1 MKAHLYNYFSGAMT
15 EGEKEDLFRRMESDA
30 AMKDEFAA
38 LQNAMALSGLME
50 KEGDGQLAAVRLKQL
65 KQKALRRRNLRIS
78 WGVMKYAVVVFLLL
92 GTWFLSQK
100 HTLDTYRDEYTWV
113 EAPKGQRVH
122 LTLPD
127 GTAVWLNPC
136 TRLKIPTIFEGNR
149 RVVELEGE
157 GFFKVAKNPQSPFT
171 VKTSRYH
178 VRVLGTEF
186 NVFAYPGSDAFETEL
201 VKGSVYVYDKTDSGR
216 GVYLQPD
223 EKVFAAEGRLR
234 KVASSYKQHLLQ
246 REGIF
251 TFGDR
256 PFGELLKRLELWYDV
271 KFTVKRPEILSE
283 IYSGKF
289 RQSDDI
295 GNILQAIKDVGKFDF
310 RMVSEREIEIF

>member
-50 KEGDGQLAAVRLKQL
+50 KEGDGQLAAARLKQL
-65 KQKALRRRNLRIS
+65 KRKALRRRNLRIS
-78 WGVMKYAVVVFLLL
+78 WRVMKYAAVVFLLL

-100 HTLDTYRDEYTWV
+100 HTLDAYRDEYTWV

-136 TRLKIPTIFEGNR
+136 TRLKVPNIFDGKQ

-157 GFFKVAKNPQSPFT
+157 GFFKVKKNPDAPFT
-171 VKTSRYH
+171 VRTSKYN

-201 VKGSVYVYDKTDSGR
+201 VKGSVYVYDKANKQGM
-216 GVYLQPD
+216 YLQPD
-223 EKVFAAEGRLR
+223 EKVFAADGHLR
-234 KVASSYKQHLLQ
+234 KVASNYKQHLLQ

-271 KFTVKRPEILSE
+271 RFTVKRPEILRE

-310 RMVSEREIEIF
+310 RMVSEKEIEIF

>member
-38 LQNAMALSGLME
+38 LQNAMALSGLTE
-50 KEGDGQLAAVRLKQL
+50 KEGDEQLAAARLRQL
-65 KQKALRRRNLRIS
+65 KQTALRRRNLRLS
-78 WGVMKYAVVVFLLL
+78 WVVMKYAAAVFLLL

-113 EAPKGQRVH
+113 EAPKGQRVYV
-122 LTLPD
+122 TLAD

-136 TRLKIPTIFEGNR
+136 TRLKVPNIFDGKQ

-157 GFFKVAKNPQSPFT
+157 GFFKVKKNPDAPFT
-171 VKTSRYH
+171 VRTSKYN

-201 VKGSVYVYDKTDSGR
+201 VKGSVYVYDKANKQGM
-216 GVYLQPD
+216 YLQPD
-223 EKVFAAEGRLR
+223 EKVFAADGRLR
-234 KVASSYKQHLLQ
+234 KVASNYKQHLLQ

-256 PFGELLKRLELWYDV
+256 PFGELLKRLELWYGV
-271 KFTVKRPEILSE
+271 RFTVKRPEILSE

-310 RMVSEREIEIF
+310 RMVSEKEIEIF

>member
-38 LQNAMALSGLME
+38 LQNAMALSGLIE
-50 KEGDGQLAAVRLKQL
+50 KEGDEQLAAARLRQL
-65 KQKALRRRNLRIS
+65 KQKALRRRTLRIS
-78 WGVMKYAVVVFLLL
+78 WVVMKYAAVVFLLL

-100 HTLDTYRDEYTWV
+100 HTLDAYRDEYTWV

-136 TRLKIPTIFEGNR
+136 TRLKVPNIFDGKQ

-157 GFFKVAKNPQSPFT
+157 GFFKVKKNPDAPFT
-171 VKTSRYH
+171 VRTSKYN

-201 VKGSVYVYDKTDSGR
+201 VKGSVYVYDKANKQGM
-216 GVYLQPD
+216 YLQPD
-223 EKVFAAEGRLR
+223 EKVFAADGRLR
-234 KVASSYKQHLLQ
+234 KVASNYKQHLLQ

-256 PFGELLKRLELWYDV
+256 PFGELLKRLELWYGV
-271 KFTVKRPEILSE
+271 RFTVKRPEILRE

-310 RMVSEREIEIF
+310 RMVSEKEIEIF

>member
-38 LQNAMALSGLME
+38 LQNAMALSGLIE
-50 KEGDGQLAAVRLKQL
+50 KEGDEQLAAARLRQL
-65 KQKALRRRNLRIS
+65 KQKALRRWTLRIS
-78 WGVMKYAVVVFLLL
+78 WVVMKYAAVVFLLL

-100 HTLDTYRDEYTWV
+100 HTLDAYRDEYTWV
-113 EAPKGQRVH
+113 EAPKGQRVYV
-122 LTLPD
+122 TLAD

-136 TRLKIPTIFEGNR
+136 TRLKVPNIFDGKQ

-157 GFFKVAKNPQSPFT
+157 GFFKVKKNPDAPFT
-171 VKTSRYH
+171 VRTSKYN

-201 VKGSVYVYDKTDSGR
+201 VKGSVYVYDKANKQGM
-216 GVYLQPD
+216 YLQPD
-223 EKVFAAEGRLR
+223 EKVFAADGRLR
-234 KVASSYKQHLLQ
+234 KVASNYKQHLLQ

-256 PFGELLKRLELWYDV
+256 PFGELLKRLELWYGV
-271 KFTVKRPEILSE
+271 RFTVKRPEILSE

-310 RMVSEREIEIF
+310 RMVSEKEIEIF